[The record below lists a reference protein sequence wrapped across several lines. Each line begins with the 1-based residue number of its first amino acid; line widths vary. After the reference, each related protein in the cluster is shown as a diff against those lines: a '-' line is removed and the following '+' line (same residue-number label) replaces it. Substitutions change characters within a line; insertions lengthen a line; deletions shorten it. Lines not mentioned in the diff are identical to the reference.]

1 MSDFIWVLL
10 VILSLCVAAYQRLPL
25 MNAIIVAGGVLLVGT
40 IFGSL
45 GLLSWLVFIVVMA
58 PFAVPSIRIP
68 YLTKPMLAFYRKVMP
83 EMSTTEQEAIDAG
96 TVWWDGEIFSGRPD
110 WQKLHAIPM
119 GRLTSEEQA
128 FLDGPV
134 DKVCSMIDE

>member
-25 MNAIIVAGGVLLVGT
+25 MNAIIVAGGVLLIGT

-45 GLLSWLVFIVVMA
+45 GLLSWLVFVVVMA
-58 PFAVPSIRIP
+58 PFAVSSIRIP
-68 YLTKPMLAFYRKVMP
+68 YLTRPMLAFYRKVMP

-96 TVWWDGEIFSGRPD
+96 TVWWDG
-110 WQKLHAIPM
+110 
-119 GRLTSEEQA
+119 
-128 FLDGPV
+128 
-134 DKVCSMIDE
+134 